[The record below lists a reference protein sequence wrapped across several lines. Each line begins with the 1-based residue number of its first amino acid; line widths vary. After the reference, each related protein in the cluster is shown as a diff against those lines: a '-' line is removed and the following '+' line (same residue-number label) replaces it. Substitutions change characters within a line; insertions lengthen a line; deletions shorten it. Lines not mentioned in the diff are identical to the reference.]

1 MFRRLYMTGT
11 TPSLTQGTLLNSGRY
26 CIDTVLG
33 EGGFG
38 VVYLARHLDLEALVA
53 IKATTDTS
61 DAARQAFLDEARLLS
76 RLRHPH
82 LPRVTDYFIEGHQPC
97 LVMDYI
103 PGKDLEQILRERG
116 TPLNEAEV
124 RVWAT
129 QVLEALV
136 YLHSQN
142 PPVIHR
148 DIKPGNIRLAE
159 NGNIYLVDF
168 GIAKLGDETT
178 RTQRA
183 ARAIS
188 PPFSP
193 PEQYGGVE
201 RTDVRSDIYAFGATL
216 YALLTR
222 TLPPDVPSRQIG
234 VPFPAPPPVG
244 TALSPQIQPIIARA
258 MQLNPAD
265 RYPTAQALT
274 TALTT
279 PALPMAPPPVIS
291 RPITSSAP
299 VGSGGQ
305 PCPRCGEVP
314 VTANT
319 AFCLACGAPILLKL
333 PTTGRLLASP
343 AEFLVACDTAWG
355 DAAKQVQSGA
365 LARWLEVYQQDD
377 LLKQLQA
384 AQTRYPTDAEAAL
397 ELLLRPNPVQDLT
410 VVPSGVDFGVCE
422 PGAQA
427 VTSFTLGRKSPGL
440 LYGTVTAETPWL
452 VPSSATFKLE
462 PSQTSLQLVV
472 RVDLAQLL
480 PAEGQRDYRSAL
492 TLSTNRGD
500 VRIPILIVASNP
512 PRPRLAPTELNLG
525 KVESF
530 RRTGGQV
537 AISNGQG
544 GTLIG
549 TVAPVQPWLT
559 IEAAYTH
566 FMLGARQAV
575 TVPFGVLTEQLSRGL
590 HRGQLRWTT
599 NAGTLT
605 TNLQL
610 EVTPP
615 YMLNPAAPATALKQY
630 TDLVKLCD
638 CLQGQGRDA
647 WVQGLAWLQS
657 GQIGAALQFFGERDL
672 AQRIEQLVQAGDP
685 NRALEQLLR
694 ACGAKPARNYK
705 DNSGEVIKQLTGM
718 FSRKPASVT
727 YTILNTSKRGYLHG
741 TIRPLVNWL
750 SIARPYFGCLPGE
763 EVAIAILPD
772 YQQRTFG
779 ELFETLIE

>member
-1 MFRRLYMTGT
+1 MTGT
-11 TPSLTQGTLLNSGRY
+11 TPTLPQGTLLNSGRY

-38 VVYLARHLDLEALVA
+38 VVYLARHLDLDALVA

-82 LPRVTDYFIEGHQPC
+82 LPRVTDYFIEGQQPC

-103 PGKDLEQILRERG
+103 PGKDLEQILHERG
-116 TPLNEAEV
+116 APLAEAEV
-124 RVWAT
+124 RAWAA

-142 PPVIHR
+142 PPVVHR

-159 NGNIYLVDF
+159 NGGIYLVDF

-193 PEQYGGVE
+193 PEQYGGAE

-216 YALLTR
+216 YVLLTR
-222 TLPPDVPSRQIG
+222 TLPPDVPFRQIG
-234 VPFPAPPPVG
+234 VPFPVLPPDGPP
-244 TALSPQIQPIIARA
+244 LSPQIQPIIARA

-265 RYPTAQALT
+265 RYLTAQALA
-274 TALTT
+274 TALSFPT
-279 PALPMAPPPVIS
+279 PSVAPPPVIS
-291 RPITSSAP
+291 KPVTVPAP
-299 VGSGGQ
+299 FRGGGP

-314 VTANT
+314 TTANT
-319 AFCLACGAPILLKL
+319 TYCPACGALILLKL

-343 AEFLVACDTAWG
+343 TEFLVACDTAWG
-355 DAAKQVQSGA
+355 DAAKQVQSGE
-365 LARWLEVYQQDD
+365 LARWLEVHQQDD

-397 ELLLRPNPVQDLT
+397 ELLLRPNPAQDLT

-427 VTSFTLGRKSPGL
+427 VASFTLGRKSPGL
-440 LYGTVTAETPWL
+440 LYGTVTAEAPWL
-452 VPSSATFKLE
+452 VPSSVTFRLE
-462 PSQTSLQLVV
+462 PSQPSLQLIV

-480 PAEGQRDYRSAL
+480 PTEGQRDYRSAL

-500 VRIPILIVASNP
+500 ARIPMIIVASNP

-530 RRTGGQV
+530 RRTSGQV

-544 GTLIG
+544 GTLTG

-566 FMLGARQAV
+566 FTLGARQAV
-575 TVPFGVLTEQLSRGL
+575 TVPFDVLTEQLPRGL
-590 HRGQLRWTT
+590 HRGQLRWET
-599 NAGTLT
+599 NAGSLT

-615 YMLNPAAPATALKQY
+615 YMLNPAAPATALKQH

-638 CLQGQGRDA
+638 CLQGQGRDT
-647 WVQGLAWLQS
+647 WLQGLEWLQS
-657 GQIGAALQFFGERDL
+657 GQIGAALRFFGERDL
-672 AQRIEQLVQAGDP
+672 AQRIEQLAQAGDP

-705 DNSGEVIKQLTGM
+705 DNGGEVIKQLTGM
-718 FSRKPASVT
+718 FSRKPTSVT

-741 TIRPLVNWL
+741 IIRPMVNWISL
-750 SIARPYFGCLPGE
+750 APPYFGCLPGE
-763 EVAIAILPD
+763 VVAIEITPD

-779 ELFETLIE
+779 NLFETLLE